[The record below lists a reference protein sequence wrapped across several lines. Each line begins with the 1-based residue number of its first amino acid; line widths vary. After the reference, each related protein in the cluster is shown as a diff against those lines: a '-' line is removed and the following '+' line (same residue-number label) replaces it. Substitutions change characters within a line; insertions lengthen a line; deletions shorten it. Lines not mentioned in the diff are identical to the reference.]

1 MAQVL
6 SHQLLEQARHLAAVD
21 PTRPQQGNLRRAVSA
36 SYYALFHFL
45 VEEANRL
52 LLGTTVPRAGLR
64 DLLARAYTHT
74 EMAATARTFAGGTL
88 PAAQSQRLGA
98 PAIPGALRTL
108 AGTFLDAQDQRHLA
122 DYDPGGSFNRDG
134 VITLIDSVELAIAG
148 WPTIRDDLTAELFL
162 ISLLVWNRIRDK

>member
-6 SHQLLEQARHLAAVD
+6 SRQLLGQARHLALVD

-36 SYYALFHFL
+36 GYYALFHFL

-52 LLGTTVPRAGLR
+52 LLGATPARAALR
-64 DLLARAYTHT
+64 DLLARAFTHT

-88 PAAQSQRLGA
+88 PAAQNQRLGA
-98 PAIPGALRTL
+98 PAIPEALRVL
-108 AGTFLDAQDQRHLA
+108 ANTFLDAQDQRHLA
-122 DYDPGGSFNRDG
+122 DYDPGGSFSRGD
-134 VITLIDSVELAIAG
+134 VLAFIDSVELAIAG